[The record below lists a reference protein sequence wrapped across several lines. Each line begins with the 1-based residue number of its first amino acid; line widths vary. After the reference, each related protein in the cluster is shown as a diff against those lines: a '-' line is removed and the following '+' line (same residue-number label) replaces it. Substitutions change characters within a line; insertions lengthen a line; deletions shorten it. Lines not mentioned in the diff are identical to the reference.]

1 MQIAQKL
8 EAEEEGKQG
17 DQPVTRKDFEA
28 LLAKIETLEVLAR
41 DSQKKKDG
49 VTDVSIGIKIALISS
64 CVRYKAYPCDRHQDG
79 SPLDYTPSGRQ

>member
-1 MQIAQKL
+1 MGLVILLTVYHHYKLCGVEFFIGIIVDSMQIAQKL

-41 DSQKKKDG
+41 DSQIEKD
-49 VTDVSIGIKIALISS
+49 
-64 CVRYKAYPCDRHQDG
+64 R
-79 SPLDYTPSGRQ
+79 